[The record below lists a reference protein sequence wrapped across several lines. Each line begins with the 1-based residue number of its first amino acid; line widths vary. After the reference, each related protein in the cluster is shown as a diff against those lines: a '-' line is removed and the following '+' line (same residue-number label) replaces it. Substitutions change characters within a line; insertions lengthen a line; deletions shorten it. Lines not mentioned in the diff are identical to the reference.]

1 MGIFILNRRLNRY
14 NVEIEDTCMKV
25 KLISYSQPTENLK
38 GEGLTN
44 AQELIAFCARVSNPT
59 NQMNMTT
66 SDKLIRYLVKHKH
79 WSPLEMVSLCL
90 EIETTRD
97 IARQILR
104 HRSFSFQEFS
114 QRYADPTKHLEFVT
128 REARLQ
134 DEKNR
139 QNSIKLTDE
148 TKAKSLQEA
157 WELKQQAMIQLAKE
171 TYTWAIQQ
179 GIAKEQARSVL
190 PEGLTM
196 SRLYM
201 NGTLRSWV
209 HYLELRSG
217 HGTQQ
222 EHMDIALACAQV
234 ITKVFPLM
242 QEFIQH
248 DDSVK

>member
-1 MGIFILNRRLNRY
+1 
-14 NVEIEDTCMKV
+14 
-25 KLISYSQPTENLK
+25 
-38 GEGLTN
+38 
-44 AQELIAFCARVSNPT
+44 
-59 NQMNMTT
+59 
-66 SDKLIRYLVKHKH
+66 
-79 WSPLEMVSLCL
+79 
-90 EIETTRD
+90 
-97 IARQILR
+97 
-104 HRSFSFQEFS
+104 
-114 QRYADPTKHLEFVT
+114 VT

-139 QNSIKLTDE
+139 QNSIKLTE
-148 TKAKSLQEA
+148 ESKAKSLQQA
-157 WELKQQAMIQLAKE
+157 WEVKQQAMINLAKE

-222 EHMDIALACAQV
+222 EHMDIALACASV

-248 DDSVK
+248 DENVQ

>member
-1 MGIFILNRRLNRY
+1 
-14 NVEIEDTCMKV
+14 MKV
-25 KLISYSQPTENLK
+25 KLISSSKASREMAD
-38 GEGLTN
+38 EGIYDV
-44 AQELIAFCARVSNPT
+44 QELIGFCARVSNPS
-59 NQMNMTT
+59 NQFNTET
-66 SDKLIRYLVKHKH
+66 SEKLIRYLIKHQH
-79 WSPLEMVSLCL
+79 WSPLEMVSACL

-114 QRYADPTKHLEFVT
+114 QRYADPTQHLEFVT

-139 QNSIKLTDE
+139 QNSIKLTE
-148 TKAKSLQEA
+148 ESKAKSLQQA
-157 WELKQQAMIQLAKE
+157 WELKQQAMINLAKE
-171 TYTWAIQQ
+171 TYNWAIQQ
-179 GIAKEQARSVL
+179 GIAKEQARAVL

-222 EHMDIALACAQV
+222 EHMDIALACASV

-248 DDSVK
+248 NEDVK